1 MNFFRSF
8 NNPLR
13 TSISPLRSTL
23 GTLGMR
29 NFSNCKYDDGIIL
42 TSPFLIS
49 LFSSS
54 ITAFFT
60 ITVITG
66 NTNDNTRHISE
77 RLKKIEEK
85 EREKDKENKKF

>member
-8 NNPLR
+8 NKPLCSLLHNPLQR
-13 TSISPLRSTL
+13 
-23 GTLGMR
+23 R
-29 NFSNCKYDDGIIL
+29 NFSSCRYDDGIIL

-60 ITVITG
+60 ITIITG
-66 NTNDNTRHISE
+66 NTNNNTHHISE

-85 EREKDKENKKF
+85 EKGKDDKIYFVK